1 MDGSFT
7 DTEKVDISAVRG
19 DEQDGAG
26 TGGIDDDSGG
36 GDIGDD
42 NQGDI
47 SNKSTAKQST
57 RNAPRGKPG
66 SKTGKSD
73 VKNGETSSRSKR
85 SNGVSKRPSARPHKK
100 VESSVL
106 QARIADLQK
115 KILVLES
122 KTVLARTRLETYTYE
137 ANMRSAADDSNQN
150 SEMWLSRPC
159 SHFNVTHHNFA
170 GRTTSTQTDKL
181 TMLQSLDFMRRN
193 FFGS

>member
-7 DTEKVDISAVRG
+7 DENEVYPAASG
-19 DEQDGAG
+19 QYGSG
-26 TGGIDDDSGG
+26 TGGIDDDSGAG
-36 GDIGDD
+36 NIGEN

-47 SNKSTAKQST
+47 SDKPSAKKSS
-57 RNAPRGKPG
+57 RSAPRGKQG
-66 SKTGKSD
+66 AKTGKDD

-122 KTVLARTRLETYTYE
+122 KTVLARTRLETYTHE

-150 SEMWLSRPC
+150 NEM
-159 SHFNVTHHNFA
+159 
-170 GRTTSTQTDKL
+170 
-181 TMLQSLDFMRRN
+181 
-193 FFGS
+193 